1 VGVARRHILNAMDIV
16 TYLSLVLVTFGLITT
31 TVLLILLVRKLSV
44 LENLFLSN
52 WVEVTTG
59 MTFML
64 LGIFSWFIAEAIED
78 FSPTVYGVALPFTF
92 TLLII
97 GELVLV
103 LVIVRRPK

>member
-1 VGVARRHILNAMDIV
+1 MNVMDIV
-16 TYLSLVLVTFGLITT
+16 TYISQVLVIFGLITT

-97 GELVLV
+97 GELILV